1 MNEVKMKNLIV
12 LKNIKIVIEEVN
24 PRKVNIKEN
33 WENEINFQIVQK
45 ESF

>member
-33 WENEINFQIVQK
+33 
-45 ESF
+45 